1 MPSAITKQPL
11 ESGASLPQETSIQAA
26 LAIVEKKV
34 RNLEKR
40 KGKLDSYRD
49 ILSSGKALD
58 EDQQSAVDKY
68 DEVIGT
74 LEFTKEL
81 MGQFSKLATDEA
93 KDKKKIM
100 RKELQEKSRDEL
112 SKVTYV
118 LALKEILYSLKN
130 ERVLDD
136 LKTGAGGAPK
146 LSREQLAQLQQFGE
160 LVNPWGEL
168 RDKGNFDKQVNISAE
183 HLIQLAEMKNKSV
196 AGTTYHDLNNLI
208 SNIRESG
215 YLEGRWT
222 KDQSPAGGND
232 PQDGPVENEEEDV
245 DQANDNG
252 TETNGHNIEEN
263 NKMLGQT
270 SVIEA
275 EEAPATQPSQGTTES
290 VPAPT
295 QVKQEAGP
303 SFNFLQESQIDLES
317 PHMDPAVVMV
327 HPAKKPVQPPGMTG
341 QQADKARQMMHHL
354 HLQQQQHQVLLEET
368 KLSTGQNAAF
378 DGPIVAN
385 GVSSQSSNPPF
396 PQSKEISAPG
406 TDPRAPRVPDGTPQ
420 HLDASPAKTSPPSSR
435 LAYHQSGYAAA
446 AGGANN
452 KIPDNEIGT
461 WKPEGMDEEDEE
473 NRGYNGER
481 KRGRGGGRGG
491 VPGRGN
497 RGYSRGRGG
506 GSDRGGYRGGRGG
519 GERKFDDKREDRYR
533 GSARGG
539 GFRGG
544 RDRENGRGGPRG
556 GYNGFRD

>member
-49 ILSSGKALD
+49 ILKRGKALN

-100 RKELQEKSRDEL
+100 RKELLEKSRDEL

-118 LALKEILYSLKN
+118 LAMKEILSELKD
-130 ERVLDD
+130 ERVQED
-136 LKTGAGGAPK
+136 LKSGTGGAPK
-146 LSREQLAQLQQFGE
+146 LSKEQLTQLQQFGE
-160 LVNPWGEL
+160 LVSPQREL
-168 RDKGNFDKQVNISAE
+168 RDRGSFDRQINITAE

-215 YLEGRWT
+215 YLEGRCAN
-222 KDQSPAGGND
+222 DQRPLG
-232 PQDGPVENEEEDV
+232 EEDPV
-245 DQANDNG
+245 DEQNG
-252 TETNGHNIEEN
+252 QPESDEDDVTENVTETNGHNIEADN
-263 NKMLGQT
+263 QMLGQT
-270 SVIEA
+270 TSTVA
-275 EEAPATQPSQGTTES
+275 DQAPATQPSQGVTEA

-295 QVKQEAGP
+295 QVKQEPTP

-327 HPAKKPVQPPGMTG
+327 HPAKRPVQPPGMTG
-341 QQADKARQMMHHL
+341 QQADQAREMMHHL
-354 HLQQQQHQVLLEET
+354 HLRQHQHQALLEET
-368 KLSTGQNAAF
+368 KLASGQNTAF
-378 DGPIVAN
+378 DGPIATN
-385 GVSSQSSNPPF
+385 GVSPQASNPPF
-396 PQSKEISAPG
+396 SQSKEISAPG

-420 HLDASPAKTSPPSSR
+420 HLEPSPSKTSPPQSR
-435 LAYHQSGYAAA
+435 LTYNQSGYAAA

-461 WKPEGMDEEDEE
+461 WKPEGMEEDEE
-473 NRGYNGER
+473 ESRGFNGER
-481 KRGRGGGRGG
+481 RRGRGGNRGG
-491 VPGRGN
+491 GPGRGN

-506 GSDRGGYRGGRGG
+506 GSDRAGYKGGRGG
-519 GERKFDDKREDRYR
+519 SERKFDDKREDRHR